1 MLISDLAYGNT
12 VSTEK
17 HGSVAVAQPC
27 LDGALEQIGACDRQL
42 PILGNE
48 ADVDAQDV
56 IRGSSVDELLA
67 GRMAPCLLLRV
78 LGDVVGDGVRSGE
91 VEFGS
96 PPAVEDDGKS
106 AVGNLVEAV
115 LELAQVLARVVTG
128 DCLVGGVDRR
138 DAVLVEKIADRA
150 SRLCVPLRQ
159 VVEAVKDAAHRA
171 GGEGALRPGRG
182 IRHQRYPPFPSTR
195 ATIAST
201 KPSTKRL
208 R

>member
-67 GRMAPCLLLRV
+67 GRMAPRLPLRV

-96 PPAVEDDGKS
+96 PPAVEDDSKS

-128 DCLVGGVDRR
+128 DCRQDCVDGCL
-138 DAVLVEKIADRA
+138 AVVVEKIADC
-150 SRLCVPLRQ
+150 SGRLRVSLRQ
-159 VVEAVKDAAHRA
+159 VLKAVED
-171 GGEGALRPGRG
+171 
-182 IRHQRYPPFPSTR
+182 STY
-195 ATIAST
+195 
-201 KPSTKRL
+201 
-208 R
+208 

>member
-42 PILGNE
+42 PIPGNE
-48 ADVDAQDV
+48 ADVDAQIV
-56 IRGSSVDELLA
+56 WLFGSSGGTRFLLLDRV
-67 GRMAPCLLLRV
+67 GGNRLLVGAEAARLPLRV

-96 PPAVEDDGKS
+96 PPAVEDDGES

-128 DCLVGGVDRR
+128 DCRQDGVNGRL
-138 DAVLVEKIADRA
+138 AVVVEKIADR
-150 SRLCVPLRQ
+150 SGRLRVSLRQ
-159 VVEAVKDAAHRA
+159 ILKAVED
-171 GGEGALRPGRG
+171 
-182 IRHQRYPPFPSTR
+182 STY
-195 ATIAST
+195 
-201 KPSTKRL
+201 
-208 R
+208 